1 MSKALLEK
9 MRKARE
15 KRVDAAGHTFTILR
29 PTDAD
34 AVAMAGR
41 PPLEFVE
48 RFVVGWDMT
57 ELDLVPGG
65 MAEPVAFDSG
75 LWVAWVR
82 DHPDVWD
89 ALGMAILDAYES
101 HVKARE
107 AAAKN

>member
-15 KRVDAAGHTFTILR
+15 KRVEVAGRTFTILR

-41 PPLEFVE
+41 LPLEFVE
-48 RFVVGWDMT
+48 RFVVGWDLA

-65 MAEPVAFDSG
+65 TAEPAPFDG
-75 LWVAWVR
+75 ELWVAWVR
-82 DHPDVWD
+82 DHPEVWD
-89 ALGMAILDAYES
+89 ALGMAILDAYEV

>member
-1 MSKALLEK
+1 MGKVLLDK

-15 KRVDAAGHTFTILR
+15 KRVEVDGHAFTILR

-65 MAEPVAFDSG
+65 MAEPVAFDADV
-75 LWVAWVR
+75 WIAWVR
-82 DHPDVWD
+82 DHPEVWD